1 MGKKIG
7 KIYILILLIGSVCLM
22 QAEPAITCSVMDSN
36 GQQLAQAQVGVP
48 FVVKVVVS
56 DTQQRKLPTPS
67 LKGLEQFDVQGTRSQ
82 IGTTVYNQ
90 DVTVAQTYFITLLA
104 KTEGDYKIGPA
115 TIEIDG
121 AVLSTKSITVTV
133 GQQQKT
139 QAQDSTTFLEM
150 NFTKDQP
157 VYVGQTIDLKIRFYY
172 VDPMLR
178 LAEINQPTFEDFT
191 VLKVEGP
198 ATGTAIVKDQQYRY
212 LEWTG
217 SVIPERS
224 GVLKITPTQ
233 ALYAVPSKRQK
244 GFGIFDDFNSFFSG
258 INQQMQKAYSN
269 GLELEVLPIPEHTPA
284 VTAVGNFISCTAQLN
299 NQKAGQ
305 GEATVLT
312 LEIIGSGNFEQLKHP
327 HLVLPEH
334 LMFYESTATIKKVPQ
349 GYKKSFEY
357 IIQGS
362 QAGTYTIDSQ
372 IFTFFNPL
380 QKTFIDLK
388 TEPLK
393 LIIETIAHQPVIV
406 STQNNDLS
414 QVPKMTII
422 KQGMWK
428 KSNQSELSL
437 LVFTLL
443 FLFPL
448 MLYAI
453 LFFKQRRDAY
463 FLKNAPEL
471 RYQNAFKQARNT
483 LSKAR
488 AGQYD
493 VQVYHIFIELFAARL
508 KKAPSEISEE
518 LIEATL
524 RNANIK
530 PEDLIKWRLLFAHMT
545 EQAFSSYGTQ
555 ERNDGLF
562 NQAFYWLSQ
571 LEKLL

>member
-7 KIYILILLIGSVCLM
+7 KIHIFVLLIGLVGLIK
-22 QAEPAITCSVMDSN
+22 AEPAITCSVTDRD
-36 GQQLAQAQVGVP
+36 GQKLTQAQVGTP
-48 FVVKVVVS
+48 FIVKVVVS
-56 DTQQRKLPTPS
+56 DTQQRTIPTPV
-67 LKGLEQFDVQGTRSQ
+67 LKGLEQFEIQETQSQ
-82 IGTTVYNQ
+82 AGTTVYNQ
-90 DVTVAQTYFITLLA
+90 DVVITQSYFVTLIAL
-104 KTEGDYKIGPA
+104 KEGDYNIGPA
-115 TIEIDG
+115 MVEIDG
-121 AVLSTKSITVTV
+121 ATLSTKPIKIKV
-133 GQQQKT
+133 GQQQATEK
-139 QAQDSTTFLEM
+139 QDDTVFLEM
-150 NFTKDQP
+150 NFTTEQA
-157 VYVGQTIDLKIRFYY
+157 VYVGQPINLKIHFYY
-172 VDPMLR
+172 IDPMLR
-178 LAEINQPTFEDFT
+178 LNRIDQPTFEDFS

-198 ATGTAIVKDQQYRY
+198 VTGVTVINEQQYRY

-217 SVIPERS
+217 IVIPEKS
-224 GVLKITPTQ
+224 GKLRITPTG
-233 ALYAVPSKRQK
+233 ALYSVPSKGPKR
-244 GFGIFDDFNSFFSG
+244 FGIFDDFSFFSG
-258 INQQMQKAYSN
+258 VHQQIQKAYSN
-269 GLELEVLPIPEHTPA
+269 QLELEVLPIPEHTPP
-284 VTAVGNFISCTAQLN
+284 VTAVGDFFSCTANLN
-299 NQKAGQ
+299 SQKAGQ

-312 LEIIGSGNFEQLKHP
+312 LEIVGLGNIEQLKHP
-327 HLVLPEH
+327 NLVLPEN
-334 LMFYESTATIKKVPQ
+334 LTFYESTATIKKATQ

-372 IFTFFNPL
+372 TFTFFNPL
-380 QKTFIDLK
+380 HKTFIDLK
-388 TEPLK
+388 TEPLT
-393 LIIETIAHQPVIV
+393 LTIETIVHKPVV
-406 STQNNDLS
+406 TEKLLNNTV
-414 QVPKMTII
+414 QMPEVTII

-428 KSNQSELSL
+428 ASKQSEISL
-437 LVFTLL
+437 LALILL
-443 FLFPL
+443 FFLPL
-448 MLYAI
+448 MLYVA
-453 LFFKQRRDAY
+453 LSFKQRRDAY

-471 RYQNAFKQARNT
+471 RYQNAFKHARNA

-524 RNANIK
+524 RDAQIK